1 MKKQASKVTHNRPRP
16 FFPTVQPRQQPT
28 AQNWFSISWNLGT
41 RHLFSY
47 LWFQVLNPME
57 IQEKTSKYWGVLILA
72 FLVWS
77 FFTTYCLFA
86 VSYLHMTQDH
96 WIINLL
102 NYVIAKTQNQKII
115 NNQKSKYWKSWEYE
129 NWKIV
134 QTLN

>member
-1 MKKQASKVTHNRPRP
+1 MKKRASKFAHNRPRP
-16 FFPTVQPRQQPT
+16 FYFTVQPRPQPT
-28 AQNWFSISWNLGT
+28 AQNWFFILWNLGT

-57 IQEKTSKYWGVLILA
+57 IQEKTSKHWGVLILS

-102 NYVIAKTQNQKII
+102 NYVIAKTQNQKSSII
-115 NNQKSKYWKSWEYE
+115 KYWKSWEDE